1 MIDCPPSLSLVTINA
16 LVAADAVIVPLQC
29 EFLALEGITDLIRN
43 INQIKRKFNPKLEL
57 QGVVLTMYDKRNNLS
72 QMVEDDV
79 RNFFGKKYI
88 RQSYRGTYAYRKR
101 LRTVNRFDLR
111 FQMSGFAGLYQS
123 YRRSIEER
131 KGIIGMLENEKL
143 DDLDILGDAGKPEEH
158 AHGGKRKSLG
168 RGLGALLGDAD
179 FNIDEALNDTSTQPA
194 QTPDDRVDVNLLFP
208 SPFQPRKDFDE
219 EALNA
224 LVESVKEKGVLQPL
238 LVRKKNGRFEII
250 AGERRWRAS
259 KLAGLQTVPIIVK
272 DMDDKEVLEV
282 ALVENLLRENL
293 SAIEEA
299 EGFQRLIDEFS
310 HTQEALAQIVG
321 KSRSHVANTLRLLNL
336 PDPVKDLVREGTLS
350 AGHARALV
358 GLDNAE
364 TLAKQI
370 VAKDLNVR
378 QVEELVAKQKN
389 PEVKE
394 PKKAKDEDIVEIEKI

>member
-1 MIDCPPSLSLVTINA
+1 
-16 LVAADAVIVPLQC
+16 
-29 EFLALEGITDLIRN
+29 
-43 INQIKRKFNPKLEL
+43 
-57 QGVVLTMYDKRNNLS
+57 
-72 QMVEDDV
+72 
-79 RNFFGKKYI
+79 
-88 RQSYRGTYAYRKR
+88 
-101 LRTVNRFDLR
+101 
-111 FQMSGFAGLYQS
+111 
-123 YRRSIEER
+123 
-131 KGIIGMLENEKL
+131 MLEKEKL

-158 AHGGKRKSLG
+158 SHGGKRKSLG
-168 RGLGALLGDAD
+168 RGLGALLGDAE
-179 FNIDEALNDTSTQPA
+179 FNIDEALNDTPTQPVQA
-194 QTPDDRVDVNLLFP
+194 PDDRVDVNLLFP

-259 KLAGLQTVPIIVK
+259 KLAGLQTVPVIVK

-299 EGFQRLIDEFS
+299 EGFQRLINEFS

-336 PDPVKDLVREGTLS
+336 PDSVKDLVREGTLS

-370 VAKDLNVR
+370 IAKDLNVR

-394 PKKAKDEDIVEIEKI
+394 PKKAKDEDIVEIEKDLNKNLGLRIKISPSKQGGGKVVLQYASAAELDMIIDILEQKRKTSVVSAAAPVEAAPVGNEKFTMKIID

>member
-1 MIDCPPSLSLVTINA
+1 
-16 LVAADAVIVPLQC
+16 
-29 EFLALEGITDLIRN
+29 
-43 INQIKRKFNPKLEL
+43 
-57 QGVVLTMYDKRNNLS
+57 
-72 QMVEDDV
+72 
-79 RNFFGKKYI
+79 
-88 RQSYRGTYAYRKR
+88 
-101 LRTVNRFDLR
+101 
-111 FQMSGFAGLYQS
+111 
-123 YRRSIEER
+123 
-131 KGIIGMLENEKL
+131 MLENEKL

-158 AHGGKRKSLG
+158 SHGGKRKSLG
-168 RGLGALLGDAD
+168 RGLGALLGDAE
-179 FNIDEALNDTSTQPA
+179 FNIDEALNDTPIQSA
-194 QTPDDRVDVNLLFP
+194 QAPDDRVDVNLLFP

-259 KLAGLQTVPIIVK
+259 KLAGLQTVPVIVK

-336 PDPVKDLVREGTLS
+336 PDSVKDLVREGTLS

-394 PKKAKDEDIVEIEKI
+394 PKKAKDEDIVEIEKDLNKNLGLRIKISPSKQGGGKVVLQYASAAELDMIIDILEQKRKTSVVSAAAPVEAAPVGNEKFTMKIID

>member
-1 MIDCPPSLSLVTINA
+1 
-16 LVAADAVIVPLQC
+16 
-29 EFLALEGITDLIRN
+29 
-43 INQIKRKFNPKLEL
+43 
-57 QGVVLTMYDKRNNLS
+57 
-72 QMVEDDV
+72 
-79 RNFFGKKYI
+79 
-88 RQSYRGTYAYRKR
+88 
-101 LRTVNRFDLR
+101 
-111 FQMSGFAGLYQS
+111 
-123 YRRSIEER
+123 
-131 KGIIGMLENEKL
+131 MLENEKL

-158 AHGGKRKSLG
+158 SHGGKRKSLG
-168 RGLGALLGDAD
+168 RGLGALLGDAE
-179 FNIDEALNDTSTQPA
+179 FNTDEALNDTPTQSA
-194 QTPDDRVDVNLLFP
+194 QAPDDRVDVNLLFP

-259 KLAGLQTVPIIVK
+259 KLAGLQTVPVIVK

-336 PDPVKDLVREGTLS
+336 PDSVKDLVREGTLS

-394 PKKAKDEDIVEIEKI
+394 PKKAKDEDIVEIEKDLNKNLGLRIKISPSKQGGGKVVLQYASAAELDMIIDILEQKRKTSVVSAAAPVEAAPVGNEKFTMKIID